1 MPESILTVWFDYT
14 CPHSYRELAQLESVA
29 DHQALKIDRRP
40 FLTRPDAVEQSP
52 RQQTPSISADGRREP
67 LYRPGESL
75 GTEPASNRSLSTL
88 LAHAATLYAK
98 ELGLDGHFFW
108 AASHYY
114 WERGADL
121 GSLYTVREIALAVGL
136 DWADLS
142 AKLESGVYHHKVL
155 TRYAE
160 AVAAG
165 VTEVPTFMLDGGLQT
180 NYIPTQE

>member
-29 DHQALKIDRRP
+29 DRQALKIDRRP

-52 RQQTPSISADGRREP
+52 RQQTPSIGADGRREP

-88 LAHAATLYAK
+88 LVHAATLYAK
-98 ELGLDGHFFW
+98 ELGLDGAFFR
-108 AASHYY
+108 AASQYY
-114 WERGADL
+114 WNEGADL
-121 GSLYTVREIALAVGL
+121 GSLYTIRKIAQAIGLEWKDLAV
-136 DWADLS
+136 
-142 AKLESGVYHHKVL
+142 KLESGVYHDQVRAQH
-155 TRYAE
+155 AE

-165 VTEVPTFMLDGGLQT
+165 ITQVPTSWLNGVPHSGF
-180 NYIPTQE
+180 